1 VDGQGATFTIRLPLT
16 LAIIDG
22 FLVGV
27 NKAAYVIPLDT
38 VVECIELKNLPTD
51 RNFMNLRGE
60 ALPFIRLRELFDIA
74 GQAPAR
80 ENIVV
85 VQFGGQ
91 RAGIV
96 VDQLM
101 GEFQTV
107 IKPLGA
113 MFRHLRGIAG
123 STILGSGDVALILDV
138 AALVQSVTQSEQ
150 LRMSERGHAAP
161 AVLSSNACTHH

>member
-1 VDGQGATFTIRLPLT
+1 
-16 LAIIDG
+16 
-22 FLVGV
+22 
-27 NKAAYVIPLDT
+27 
-38 VVECIELKNLPTD
+38 
-51 RNFMNLRGE
+51 MNLRGE

-96 VDQLM
+96 IDQLM

-150 LRMSERGHAAP
+150 LAACPERSQVAP
-161 AVLSSNACTHH
+161 AVLSNNPFSQH